1 MERGE
6 FLSNTP
12 PYGYRL
18 IDGDLVV
25 DEEQAGVIR
34 KIFRQYLTGQP
45 RKEIADELNKEGI
58 PPCYGANQW
67 KVSSI
72 YHILTNERYTGNA
85 LLGKTYAAD
94 TFPHKRLKNKGERKQ
109 YYVANSH
116 PPIIS
121 QETFDKTKALLKR
134 RLSVESCAPKVHPLQ
149 KQIICG
155 CCGAVFKRQQPRE
168 TEYWICYSRYE
179 SKEKCEMPS
188 VSTETI
194 EDAFCR
200 LYYKLKHHGEPILS
214 QMIATHLEVKSRRML
229 WSLDVIGLNK
239 RIADLTNQNQLLSML
254 KQQGLVDSD
263 VFISR
268 GNAIAEQLQKAKQ
281 EKSRILKAEGDHTV
295 QQTQGLID
303 ILADGPE
310 SIDAFDADLYSS
322 MVDRIIVEDGDH
334 ISFQLKN
341 GLRMKERIER
351 MRR

>member
-1 MERGE
+1 
-6 FLSNTP
+6 
-12 PYGYRL
+12 
-18 IDGDLVV
+18 
-25 DEEQAGVIR
+25 
-34 KIFRQYLTGQP
+34 
-45 RKEIADELNKEGI
+45 
-58 PPCYGANQW
+58 
-67 KVSSI
+67 
-72 YHILTNERYTGNA
+72 
-85 LLGKTYAAD
+85 
-94 TFPHKRLKNKGERKQ
+94 
-109 YYVANSH
+109 
-116 PPIIS
+116 
-121 QETFDKTKALLKR
+121 
-134 RLSVESCAPKVHPLQ
+134 
-149 KQIICG
+149 
-155 CCGAVFKRQQPRE
+155 
-168 TEYWICYSRYE
+168 
-179 SKEKCEMPS
+179 MPS
-188 VSTETI
+188 ISTETI

-295 QQTQGLID
+295 LQTQGLID

-310 SIDAFDADLYSS
+310 SIDTFDADLYSS
-322 MVDRIIVEDGDH
+322 LVDRIIVEDGDH